1 MNDLAD
7 VLPAGREARLEER
20 LAAYERETSHQ
31 IVLLTVPSLAGD
43 PIEDFSI
50 RVAEAWRIGHA
61 GLDNGIIVIVAPRD
75 REVRIEVG
83 YGLEGV
89 VPDAIA
95 ARVLREHMLPA
106 FREGR
111 MADGIEAGIDALM
124 AAARGEA
131 IPAERRPRAR
141 GAPGPGDVGELLP
154 GVFFSALFGS
164 MLALPVR
171 RRSRVLGA
179 GLGGVVGGGLA
190 YLLVAS
196 LFAAGG
202 AALLAVLFGLHD
214 LTVLNRR
221 RDRFGRWED
230 YGGGFGGGFG
240 GGSGGSDGGFSGGG
254 GGFGGGGASG
264 RW

>member
-1 MNDLAD
+1 VNDLAN
-7 VLPAGREARLEER
+7 VLPAEREARLEQR
-20 LAAYERETSHQ
+20 LAAFERKTSHQ

-43 PIEDFSI
+43 PIEDFSM
-50 RVAEAWRIGHA
+50 RVAESWRIGHA
-61 GLDNGIIVIVAPRD
+61 GLDNGIIVIVAPND
-75 REVRIEVG
+75 RQARIEVG

-95 ARVLREHMLPA
+95 SRVPRERMLPR

-111 MADGIEAGIDALM
+111 MADGIEAGLDALM

-131 IPAERRPRAR
+131 IPTERRPRTR
-141 GAPGPGDVGELLP
+141 GAPGPSDFEALLP
-154 GVFFSALFGS
+154 SVLFCGLLGS
-164 MLALPVR
+164 MVSLPFR

-190 YLLVAS
+190 YVLLAS
-196 LFAAGG
+196 LLAAGG
-202 AALLAVLFGLHD
+202 AGLLALVLGFHHP
-214 LTVLNRR
+214 TVLNRSR
-221 RDRFGRWED
+221 ERFGRWDD

-240 GGSGGSDGGFSGGG
+240 GGSGGSGGGFSGGG